1 MKTLMLQAT
10 ALIALFVAGW
20 LLLAQINWLGLLP
33 WLSEDVRVLSDE
45 NEKKLGDALWKM
57 LEQEEVVIRDS
68 SVLRPLDSLLQR
80 ICERNGI
87 DQSPLQ
93 LHVIQ
98 QHEANAF
105 AMPGNH
111 IVIHSGLIVSAADET
126 ELAGVLSHELA
137 HLQERHVSR
146 KIVKEL
152 GISLLLAI
160 VSGGDPGLINQ
171 AIQYLAST
179 SYDRSLEREADDKA
193 VDYLLNAA
201 IDPLGFARFLEKIA
215 EEDAGQ
221 LPGWISTHPDPRERA
236 AELRSRLAGRYYDR
250 QPVLTAAGWQQL
262 QRALA
267 R

>member
-1 MKTLMLQAT
+1 M
-10 ALIALFVAGW
+10 
-20 LLLAQINWLGLLP
+20 
-33 WLSEDVRVLSDE
+33 
-45 NEKKLGDALWKM
+45 
-57 LEQEEVVIRDS
+57 
-68 SVLRPLDSLLQR
+68 
-80 ICERNGI
+80 
-87 DQSPLQ
+87 
-93 LHVIQ
+93 
-98 QHEANAF
+98 
-105 AMPGNH
+105 
-111 IVIHSGLIVSAADET
+111 
-126 ELAGVLSHELA
+126 
-137 HLQERHVSR
+137 SR

-221 LPGWISTHPDPRERA
+221 VPGWISTHPDPRERA